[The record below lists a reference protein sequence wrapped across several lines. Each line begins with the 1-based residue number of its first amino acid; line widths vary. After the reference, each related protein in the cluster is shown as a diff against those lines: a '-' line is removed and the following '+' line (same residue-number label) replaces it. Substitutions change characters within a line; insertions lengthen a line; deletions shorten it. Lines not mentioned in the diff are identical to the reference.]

1 MWRNPSG
8 EAPLKAIK
16 QTMKNQRGMTLIE
29 IMVVI
34 AIIGILSTAIGF
46 GVVNYMKKAK
56 VDTTALQLKGVASAL
71 NIYAID
77 NDWPQDIRD
86 LLEVS
91 PPLIKEKQLMDPWKN
106 EIVYRYPGSGDNE
119 YDLCSAGPDKSE
131 GTEDDICHD

>member
-1 MWRNPSG
+1 LNSIQRAM
-8 EAPLKAIK
+8 
-16 QTMKNQRGMTLIE
+16 TNQRGMTLIE

-46 GVVNYMKKAK
+46 GVVGYMKKAK
-56 VDTTALQLKGVASAL
+56 IDTTRLQLNGVASAL

-77 NDWPQDIRD
+77 NDWPQDLRD

-91 PPLIKEKQLMDPWKN
+91 PPLIKERKLIDPWKQD
-106 EIVYRYPGSGDNE
+106 IIYRYPGSGDNE